1 MGFQTSVNQYQAPA
15 VEGDFA
21 SANPR
26 ASVLPSDGVM
36 IAGTGGATVG
46 RFAWVASGLVTNA
59 GAGVPAGFIHRDHQ
73 ALNFSLLSDA
83 TMVIPEGYGVTVHNQ
98 GDFWARS
105 TTIATVGQKVFAS
118 NTTGQIATGA
128 AGATV
133 AGFTETKWSV
143 ASAGAANE
151 LIKISSW
158 VL

>member
-1 MGFQTSVNQYQAPA
+1 MGFQTSVNQQPAPA
-15 VEGDFA
+15 VERAFA

-26 ASVLPSDGVM
+26 ASVLPSDGVSV
-36 IAGTGGATVG
+36 ADSSGVTVG
-46 RFAWVASGLVTNA
+46 RFAWLANGLVNNA
-59 GAGVPAGFIHRDHQ
+59 GSGVPSGFVHRDHQ
-73 ALNFSLLSDA
+73 ALNFSLLSDS
-83 TMVIPEGYGVTVHNQ
+83 TMVIPQGYAVTLHNQ
-98 GDFWARS
+98 GDFWART

-128 AGATV
+128 AGATI

-143 ASAGAANE
+143 ASAAAANE